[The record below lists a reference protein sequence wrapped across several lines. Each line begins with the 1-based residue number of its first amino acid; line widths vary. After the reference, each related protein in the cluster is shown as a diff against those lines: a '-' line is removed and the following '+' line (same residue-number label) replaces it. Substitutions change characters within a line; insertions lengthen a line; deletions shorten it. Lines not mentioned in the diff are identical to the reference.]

1 MAVIENYIH
10 PRHEGAQNILV
21 TYVAQNG
28 MIIIPQTCHS
38 DFQNEKKSQTQ
49 RDKYHMTSLICEIVK
64 SPNPRNRQ

>member
-21 TYVAQNG
+21 MYVAQNG

-38 DFQNEKKSQTQ
+38 DFQNEKK
-49 RDKYHMTSLICEIVK
+49 K
-64 SPNPRNRQ
+64 SDAERQIPYDFTNLRNC